1 MASGSGKA
9 NLLSQAYK
17 PHPSEKLNTR
27 SQKKADC
34 RDNRVKEGP
43 KASGRRETTET
54 VTMTD
59 AASDSARLIVVGPM
73 VVGTTKTIAAPKQV
87 ESPAS
92 EEYNK
97 GSGRIGR
104 LLVEKEADVK
114 RSVAEN
120 AAGARNTPG
129 CKEESEPLDDNDDD
143 SVLLVN
149 RSHVGSTA
157 KAAALRRETT
167 MRASSGRTNLL
178 LMVDV
183 STEHRASSSQRE
195 DRHRVVTNFRL
206 GVRIVSRLIE
216 TWSSHKK

>member
-1 MASGSGKA
+1 
-9 NLLSQAYK
+9 
-17 PHPSEKLNTR
+17 
-27 SQKKADC
+27 
-34 RDNRVKEGP
+34 
-43 KASGRRETTET
+43 
-54 VTMTD
+54 MTD

-97 GSGRIGR
+97 GSGRLGR
-104 LLVEKEADVK
+104 LLVADVK

-120 AAGARNTPG
+120 TAGARNTPA
-129 CKEESEPLDDNDDD
+129 CKEESELLDDDND

-149 RSHVGSTA
+149 RLHVSSAA

-167 MRASSGRTNLL
+167 MKASSPRTNLL

-183 STEHRASSSQRE
+183 GTAQSFQPKGRRRRRTLDES
-195 DRHRVVTNFRL
+195 VTNFRL

-216 TWSSHKK
+216 TWSSHKNEVGLFHECDPGLPLARSAFSLFSRTMIIGCGVCCIITV